1 MLKQRWS
8 VLALLLF
15 TRGAMGFQ
23 FQSIAAFGPLIGRDL
38 ALTPGQTGG
47 LIGLYMLPGVAMA
60 IPGALLGRWL
70 GGKRAALVALALM
83 AAGGFALAGSASFA
97 AAALARLVAGA
108 GMVLLNVLVTK
119 MVADRFRGRESATA
133 MSLLL
138 VMWPVG
144 IALALLTLG
153 GLASATTWRVAASVT
168 GAWPV
173 AALMGMAVLYA
184 DMTQPAETERPAG
197 ALHRA
202 PAPGAT
208 GGVRPRLARTILL
221 GSAAGWAWTLYN
233 CGFTALIS
241 FAPALLAFRGASLAE
256 AGLISSF
263 FVWGAMAGTPAGG
276 VFADA
281 TRKPRTLV
289 LFASLSGAALIA
301 LAYAGNSIVHF
312 IAMGFCVCL
321 PTGPLMA
328 MLGEALPERER
339 SLGYGVLL
347 SWYYLGVGATPALAG
362 LLQEWTGTPESILPL
377 SAALVLATYPAYR
390 GFHGL
395 LRRLEGRR

>member
-1 MLKQRWS
+1 M
-8 VLALLLF
+8 LLF

-47 LIGLYMLPGVAMA
+47 LIGMYLLPGAVMA
-60 IPGALLGRWL
+60 IPGSVLGQWL

-83 AAGGFALAGSASFA
+83 GAGGFALAASASFA
-97 AAALARLVAGA
+97 EAALARLAAGA
-108 GMVLLNVLVTK
+108 GMVLLNVLLTK

-133 MSLLL
+133 MALLL

-144 IALALLTLG
+144 IALALATLG
-153 GLASATTWRVAASVT
+153 GLASATSWRVAANVT
-168 GAWPV
+168 GAWPL
-173 AALMGMAVLYA
+173 AALIGMAALYA
-184 DMTQPAETERPAG
+184 DMTQPAEAERPAA
-197 ALHRA
+197 ALSRA
-202 PAPGAT
+202 PAPGAMSAI
-208 GGVRPRLARTILL
+208 RPRVARTILL
-221 GSAAGWAWTLYN
+221 GSAAGLAWTPYN

-241 FAPALLAFRGASLAE
+241 FTPALLAFRGASLAQ

-263 FVWGAMAGTPAGG
+263 IVWGAMAGTPSGG

-281 TRKPRTLV
+281 TRKPRPLV

-301 LAYAGNSIVHF
+301 LAYAGNSIVHLF
-312 IAMGFCVCL
+312 AMGFCVCL

-339 SLGYGVLL
+339 GLGYGVLL

-377 SAALVLATYPAYR
+377 SAALVLATFPAYW
-390 GFHGL
+390 GFHRL
-395 LRRLEGRR
+395 LRQLQG